1 MVDPNPPVPL
11 TLSDNS
17 LTIIIFVTENIKIN
31 PYQYVWFNVPSR
43 IVDLHNKFELEY
55 QGLSG
60 REIAKHMR
68 TLENQSLCVLANPIH
83 GVKHFLDNTNYKCFD
98 IWQKVDTDYKRPF
111 YAVQNVRNLKKSM
124 PYKCISIFET
134 KFKLLFYKKSFVT
147 GKLLRCD

>member
-1 MVDPNPPVPL
+1 
-11 TLSDNS
+11 
-17 LTIIIFVTENIKIN
+17 
-31 PYQYVWFNVPSR
+31 
-43 IVDLHNKFELEY
+43 
-55 QGLSG
+55 
-60 REIAKHMR
+60 MR

-124 PYKCISIFET
+124 PYKCKSIFET